1 VKLDSF
7 GKATVIVDVKADATT
22 EGAETLNLVLSNG
35 AKVTADVAVNDVSLT
50 PAAVAKTFTL
60 TTGVDAVAD
69 FTGTAADDTF
79 NARATNATTGV
90 AATTVNDGDTLD
102 GGAGKDTLNITAT
115 ADNNRSLTGLATSN
129 IETINI
135 AGANNLGTLTTAAA
149 AATAG
154 AAQVQVLDI
163 TGARFTGEVQSV
175 DFAGMTIATAG
186 NVTIAGT
193 TVALAAGD
201 NATAIAGKVAAK
213 LALLTTEIASVT
225 QAGSKL
231 TVTYLAAN
239 ATTGVDLAD
248 PDGARLTVATDANTS
263 PVTLAAGSTSLATV
277 NNTLTTV
284 TTFSASNSVTVKV
297 NGTDYVVDVADVA
310 GLNVPAVAA
319 PAAPTVVTTQ
329 GVTAVTPITAVA
341 ESSTITFDALI
352 AGETV
357 TVAGR
362 TLTAGTGGLTDVQV
376 AQAFSSNTAAP
387 AGATFTGTLTGFT
400 SGAAAGAAV
409 VFTQTGVSGNV
420 TNISVS
426 NTAAPVVAS
435 ITTTGA
441 SGVSEVTSVTFGAL
455 TVGQSVTFA
464 GRTVAA
470 KAGGAG
476 LTALEVAA
484 AFATTQANVDA
495 GNLTVSGTL
504 VGATTATGAVL
515 THTAASPGVVATPLA
530 VTVGAL
536 TAPTVVTV
544 DGTAG
549 RDAVAAVQESSVV
562 TFGSLLK
569 GQSVTVAGA
578 TVTAAADMAAADVT
592 TAMLALAPT
601 NFVDTAVTG
610 STTTLKY
617 TSTTATGNVADIVTS
632 SAGSGSTSARET
644 AVTNTVNAV
653 TAQLNKVLAGAVTVG
668 AGDEA
673 GEIKLTSNSVGTA
686 LPTVT
691 VSQGTTS
698 RSSVDT
704 ADGATVASAGR
715 TQTAAATQVVSYTVN
730 DGTGSDNTFTAASF
744 ELFVNGV
751 SAGVTALASTEA
763 AAAIALAA
771 AINAALGSPTVPVAV
786 AVGAV
791 VTVTAPVA
799 GTALPILSVALTKSS
814 SDFAGEA
821 IAFTEVRANTQAVAQ
836 VVSAGSASVNAAQF
850 VGSELVDLSGASGA
864 ATVTGV
870 TAGQTIGFT
879 GVAMANTVAFGALT
893 SGSIAVNASAGTLT
907 TTGKALTTLALSG
920 TGTSGLTITDGDTVT
935 ATGLAPITTL
945 NLSTSG
951 STVLNTASMGSL
963 AALTQTGAG
972 GVTLTPGTKLASIT
986 TGAGADTLR
995 VSTAT
1000 AIDNLGTTTNEAVNA
1015 VVNSAAGND
1024 RLIIATTGA
1033 GTTTVDAGAGDDT
1046 LFVSTLSTGQN
1057 SLSGGDGNDAF
1068 RISSGSG
1075 LIAGLQNTTISG
1087 GAGTDTLR
1095 VSNTTFAASDY
1106 TILTANVSSVETLEL
1121 SGVVTALDAS
1131 KVSATG
1137 LRFLAS
1143 GSAVTEVGSGQAV
1156 TLARTAT
1163 ATATPNFAETGATA
1177 ANPNAITVSSKGF
1190 ILDNDA
1196 TVAGRQSVFGDNL
1209 GVTLTNT
1216 ADATSVVANGNVLT
1230 LGVAALGTSSTV
1242 TGNSTVATVT
1252 GELTGINV
1260 ALQSARGSGTVAD
1273 VENVAGFIASVVANN
1288 LDDVTSI
1295 VVTGSGTATITAGTI
1310 AAVDAKLT
1318 TINVSG
1324 MTAFADQNLLG
1335 DLQGGVFTNRSTSTI
1350 TLNNNVAETVLL
1362 GGAKDTVA
1370 TGSTIVAR
1378 DVVTGF
1384 QVVADAASTLGAVDL
1399 TRSDVLKIG
1408 TAFDSSAVVGTA
1420 NHAAKMTVTGSTL
1433 EAALLQAAGLKGG
1446 ALGTTDID
1454 KVVFNFG
1461 GNTYVYVDTGANGL
1475 TDNDQLVQLSGTLN
1489 LDLLLQSGV
1498 IIA

>member
-1 VKLDSF
+1 VPK
-7 GKATVIVDVKADATT
+7 I
-22 EGAETLNLVLSNG
+22 AEIRSPTGTSNR
-35 AKVTADVAVNDVSLT
+35 
-50 PAAVAKTFTL
+50 PL

-79 NARATNATTGV
+79 TARATNATTGV

-102 GGAGKDTLNITAT
+102 GGAGSDTLNITAT
-115 ADNNRSLTGLATSN
+115 ADNNRSLTGLAVSN

-163 TGARFTGEVQSV
+163 TASRRLGELQTV
-175 DFAGMTIATAG
+175 DFAGVNVLTAG
-186 NVTIAGT
+186 NILVGSTI
-193 TVALAAGD
+193 VALAAGD
-201 NATAIAGKVAAK
+201 GPQAIATKVKAA
-213 LALLTTEIASVT
+213 LDALTTEVSSVT
-225 QAGSKL
+225 QSGSLL
-231 TVTYLAAN
+231 TVRYLAAVA
-239 ATTGVDLAD
+239 ATGAD
-248 PDGARLTVATDANTS
+248 I
-263 PVTLAAGSTSLATV
+263 
-277 NNTLTTV
+277 
-284 TTFSASNSVTVKV
+284 
-297 NGTDYVVDVADVA
+297 ADVA
-310 GLNVPAVAA
+310 ADRLDVTLPANTPITKTGTLPTTTAGVVTVTEFDDSNVVTVTINGVQYTQAVTDTADLSLPAVAA

-329 GVTAVTPITAVA
+329 GVAAVTETNVVTFGQLTAGQ
-341 ESSTITFDALI
+341 S
-352 AGETV
+352 V
-357 TVAGR
+357 TVNGV
-362 TLTAGTGGLTDVQV
+362 TLTAGATTASAAAV
-376 AQAFSSNTAAP
+376 ALFFSG
-387 AGATFTGTLTGFT
+387 GATPDTASVTGTQGAGFVPTLITTGSAVTYT
-400 SGAAAGAAV
+400 STTAH
-409 VFTQTGVSGNV
+409 TNV
-420 TNISVS
+420 TNVATSVGAVGGA
-426 NTAAPVVAS
+426 TAPTAPTVVETAGKAVGTES
-435 ITTTGA
+435 ST
-441 SGVSEVTSVTFGAL
+441 VTFGAL
-455 TVGQSVTFA
+455 AAGQSVTVA
-464 GRTVAA
+464 DRTVTA
-470 KAGGAG
+470 KVGGAG
-476 LTALEVAA
+476 LTNLEVAA
-484 AFATTQANVDA
+484 AFATTALADSANLV
-495 GNLTVSGTL
+495 TTGTL
-504 VGATTATGAVL
+504 TGF
-515 THTAASPGVVATPLA
+515 TGVVTTNTVAMTSTTLA
-530 VTVGAL
+530 PA
-536 TAPTVVTV
+536 APAVVTTQGV
-544 DGTAG
+544 TGTTTETNAI
-549 RDAVAAVQESSVV
+549 
-562 TFGSLLK
+562 TFGSLVA
-569 GQSVTVAGA
+569 GQSVTVAGR
-578 TVTAAADMAAADVT
+578 TVTATGAMTGANVAAAFATD
-592 TAMLALAPT
+592 A
-601 NFVDTAVTG
+601 
-610 STTTLKY
+610 
-617 TSTTATGNVADIVTS
+617 TTATNGTITGALLGFGGVQRTATAVVDFASSTATTNVTDINVSVSNANANVADIVVST
-632 SAGSGSTSARET
+632 AGTNATALATGLAATTA
-644 AVTNTVNAV
+644 AVTTV
-653 TAQLNKVLAGAVTVG
+653 LNNVIGGVGGSVTVA

-673 GEIKLTSNSVGTA
+673 GEIKLTSKTIGGA
-686 LPTVT
+686 LPTVS
-691 VSQGTTS
+691 VSQGTALRSGIDTVDGATAANAARSQTAAAKQVVTFTVADGDIEFATGTS
-698 RSSVDT
+698 LDLYVDGLKVVTNAT
-704 ADGATVASAGR
+704 AGATVAAV
-715 TQTAAATQVVSYTVN
+715 AT
-730 DGTGSDNTFTAASF
+730 
-744 ELFVNGV
+744 
-751 SAGVTALASTEA
+751 
-763 AAAIALAA
+763 ALAA
-771 AINAALGSPTVPVAV
+771 AINTALGATSAAPIAT
-786 AVGAV
+786 AVGGT
-791 VTVTAPVA
+791 VTVTAAVA
-799 GTALPILSVALTKSS
+799 GTALPRLGVDLNGTLGT
-814 SDFAGEA
+814 GEA
-821 IAFTEVRANTQAVAQ
+821 ITFAELVPNTQAVAQ

-850 VGSELVDLSGASGA
+850 VGSELVNLSGTSGSAS
-864 ATVTGV
+864 VTGV

-893 SGSIAVNASAGTLT
+893 SGSVAVNASAGTLT

-963 AALTQTGAG
+963 ATLTQTGAG

-1000 AIDNLGTTTNEAVNA
+1000 AIDNPGTTTNEAVNA

-1033 GTTTVDAGAGDDT
+1033 ATTTVDAGAGDDT

-1087 GAGTDTLR
+1087 GAGNDTLR

-1121 SGVVTALDAS
+1121 AGVVTALDAS
-1131 KVSATG
+1131 KVSATA

-1156 TLARTAT
+1156 TLARTAV
-1163 ATATPNFAETGATA
+1163 ATATTGFTETGVTA
-1177 ANPNAITVSSKGF
+1177 AVNPSAITVSSKGF

-1216 ADATSVVANGNVLT
+1216 AAATTVTANGNALT
-1230 LGVAALGTSSTV
+1230 LGVVALGETTTV
-1242 TGNSTVATVT
+1242 GGNNTVATVA
-1252 GELTGINV
+1252 GELTSINV
-1260 ALQSARGSGTVAD
+1260 ALESKRGTAGTTVAD

-1295 VVTGSGTATITAGTI
+1295 TVTGSGTANITAGTI

-1335 DLQGGVFTNRSTSTI
+1335 DLQGGVFTNRSTTTI

-1384 QVVADAASTLGAVDL
+1384 QVTAAADGLTVDT

-1408 TAFDSSAVVGTA
+1408 TAFDSSATIGTA
-1420 NHAAKMTVTGSTL
+1420 NYAAKMTVTGSTL